1 MKQQPFFIDGPGG
14 TGKTYLYRA
23 ILVAIRSKKLIALAM
38 ALSRVVAV
46 ILPGGQTTHSIFKF
60 PLQIENNISRNISK
74 QSGLTELLQVR
85 KIIISDKAAM
95 INKHAIEVL
104 DYMLQ
109 YINECDLPFG
119 GKIIVL
125 GGDFCQVLPVISRAR
140 K

>member
-1 MKQQPFFIDGPGG
+1 
-14 TGKTYLYRA
+14 
-23 ILVAIRSKKLIALAM
+23 M
-38 ALSRVVAV
+38 ASSRVVAV
-46 ILPGGQTTHSIFKF
+46 ILPGGRTTHSIFKF

-74 QSGLTELLQVR
+74 QSCLTELLQVR
-85 KIIISDKAAM
+85 KIIIRDKAVM

-109 YINECDLPFG
+109 YINECDLLFG

-125 GGDFCQVLPVISRAR
+125 GGDFCQVLPVISRVR